1 MINIIE
7 TLVIIITII
16 ICTGVIIFYMRTQ
29 KEQEMSGNPMLL
41 NINYKQKI
49 ELPESSNSTSSGGSG
64 DTCTTT
70 CDSIDPVSDPRYNM
84 QQIIKQSIL
93 LEEHL
98 TNKNK
103 RCRDCITKHFL
114 HIIGLS
120 EEAQM
125 LATNKI
131 SNYPLINESVV
142 LYNEL
147 FKIWITNKNL
157 NGKDEEYILYC
168 TNKLRDHRKQLIVL
182 YFFNEKYR
190 ITEDKDH
197 NDHHDTHSNGSDQNG
212 GNRYKKY

>member
-1 MINIIE
+1 MMNILE
-7 TLVIIITII
+7 TFIIVFTIILSTII
-16 ICTGVIIFYMRTQ
+16 ILWHIHNLNDHHLGIGSNTA
-29 KEQEMSGNPMLL
+29 MLL
-41 NINYKQKI
+41 NINYKEQTKGAATGAGAAGTC
-49 ELPESSNSTSSGGSG
+49 STG
-64 DTCTTT
+64 

-114 HIIGLS
+114 HIIGLA

-131 SNYPLINESVV
+131 DKYPLINQSVI

-147 FKIWITNKNL
+147 FKVWIKNKNL
-157 NGKDEEYILYC
+157 NGKDETYILYC
-168 TNKLRDHRKQLIVL
+168 TDKLRDHRKQLIVI
-182 YFFNEKYR
+182 YFFNEKYN
-190 ITEDKDH
+190 IGEKD
-197 NDHHDTHSNGSDQNG
+197 DTHTQLSQHTPSDHTM
-212 GNRYKKY
+212 Y

>member
-1 MINIIE
+1 MLETFIIVF
-7 TLVIIITII
+7 TIILSTII
-16 ICTGVIIFYMRTQ
+16 ILWYIHYMNDHNHVSVTG
-29 KEQEMSGNPMLL
+29 SGSGSPTLL
-41 NINYKQKI
+41 NINYNKQK
-49 ELPESSNSTSSGGSG
+49 SVGS
-64 DTCTTT
+64 CSAS

-114 HIIGLS
+114 HIIGLA

-131 SNYPLINESVV
+131 DKYPLINESVI

-147 FKIWITNKNL
+147 FKIWIKNKNL
-157 NGKDEEYILYC
+157 NGNDDAYILFC
-168 TNKLRDHRKQLIVL
+168 TDKLRDHRKQLIVI
-182 YFFNEKYR
+182 YFFNEKYN
-190 ITEDKDH
+190 IVEKDVSKE
-197 NDHHDTHSNGSDQNG
+197 HSM
-212 GNRYKKY
+212 

>member
-1 MINIIE
+1 MVNSFE
-7 TLVIIITII
+7 TII
-16 ICTGVIIFYMRTQ
+16 IIIAIAVNTGIVLWFITHYKDNDFG
-29 KEQEMSGNPMLL
+29 GNPMLL
-41 NINYKQKI
+41 NINYNKNKI
-49 ELPESSNSTSSGGSG
+49 DDINYSNKKITNK
-64 DTCTTT
+64 CTTT
-70 CDSIDPVSDPRYNM
+70 CDSLDPVSDPQYNM

-114 HIIGLS
+114 HIIGLA

-131 SNYPLINESVV
+131 EKYPLIKESVE

-147 FKIWITNKNL
+147 FKIWIKNNKIN
-157 NGKDEEYILYC
+157 NGDGNDSYILYC

-182 YFFNEKYR
+182 YFFNDIENK
-190 ITEDKDH
+190 
-197 NDHHDTHSNGSDQNG
+197 
-212 GNRYKKY
+212 

>member
-1 MINIIE
+1 MNVLETCIIVF
-7 TLVIIITII
+7 TIILSTII
-16 ICTGVIIFYMRTQ
+16 ILWYIHTINDHMGGSAATM
-29 KEQEMSGNPMLL
+29 L
-41 NINYKQKI
+41 NINYNKQK
-49 ELPESSNSTSSGGSG
+49 TDGAGS
-64 DTCTTT
+64 CSAT

-114 HIIGLS
+114 HIIGLA

-131 SNYPLINESVV
+131 DKYPLINESVI

-147 FKIWITNKNL
+147 FKIWIKNKNL
-157 NGKDEEYILYC
+157 NGKDETYVLYC
-168 TNKLRDHRKQLIVL
+168 TDKLRDHRKQLIVI
-182 YFFNEKYR
+182 YFFNEKYN
-190 ITEDKDH
+190 IVDAKDKQSD
-197 NDHHDTHSNGSDQNG
+197 DRAHHTM
-212 GNRYKKY
+212 Y

>member
-1 MINIIE
+1 MSMLETFIIVF
-7 TLVIIITII
+7 TIILSTII
-16 ICTGVIIFYMRTQ
+16 ILWYMHY
-29 KEQEMSGNPMLL
+29 MNHHNNVFGIGSSSAPLL
-41 NINYKQKI
+41 NINYSKQ
-49 ELPESSNSTSSGGSG
+49 SAGS
-64 DTCTTT
+64 CSAS

-114 HIIGLS
+114 HIIGLA

-131 SNYPLINESVV
+131 DKYPLINESVL

-147 FKIWITNKNL
+147 FKIWIKNKNL
-157 NGKDEEYILYC
+157 NGKDEAYILYC
-168 TNKLRDHRKQLIVL
+168 TDKLRDHRKQLIVI
-182 YFFNEKYR
+182 YFFNEKYN
-190 ITEDKDH
+190 IVTKDA
-197 NDHHDTHSNGSDQNG
+197 TKEHSM
-212 GNRYKKY
+212 